1 MRFFSLASRLFVV
14 AAVVLPCLAFG
25 ASGVEQKTLTVSPQQ
40 IDEALAGKLTYQFV
54 VVGPN
59 EVVDQEGR
67 RFSPKD
73 AKAYLKRAKLEKKAA
88 YVFWAVNDT
97 EIEVAKKV
105 IDVFGDWGAT
115 VFVIRKSKPQE
126 AQSTFTV
133 PVDESGQKKEVV
145 LVGKNNPKALT
156 AVDPAP
162 NMSERPA
169 VLRPERLPQRVR
181 YQFRSDAEVVAAAAR
196 TEKLLLDTTAK
207 PDATT
212 FKDTAFVLCG
222 AWTHVKDEPA
232 AVQGSKPFVSQMEID
247 GQLVKVEGRLL
258 NAPEQFTAVVER
270 LRGLIAADR
279 GGTVRAL
286 RAREMSHWWV
296 FIGWDIEEPVFV
308 VESRGG
314 CYRLIVAWNG
324 DHVFALD
331 ELAAL
336 PWPLKK

>member
-1 MRFFSLASRLFVV
+1 MFVV
-14 AAVVLPCLAFG
+14 AAVILPGFAFG

-40 IDEALAGKLTYQFV
+40 IDEALAGRLTYQFV

-88 YVFWAVNDT
+88 YVFWAVNDA

-115 VFVIRKSKPQE
+115 VFAIRKPKPQE
-126 AQSTFTV
+126 AQSTSTG
-133 PVDESGQKKEVV
+133 PADESGQKKKVV
-145 LVGKNNPKALT
+145 LVGKDNPKALT

-169 VLRPERLPQRVR
+169 VLRPEPLPQRVR

-196 TEKLLLDTTAK
+196 TEKLLLDAAK
-207 PDATT
+207 PDATA
-212 FKDTAFVLCG
+212 FKDTALVLCG
-222 AWTHVKDEPA
+222 ALAHVKDQTA
-232 AVQGSKPFVSQMEID
+232 LSGGKPLVSQMEID
-247 GQLVKVEGRLL
+247 GKLVKVEGRLL

-270 LRGLIAADR
+270 LRGLIAADG

-314 CYRLIVAWNG
+314 RYRLIVAWNG